1 MTNEYGNGPMHVGIG
16 EDENGVHVYIRHPK
30 TGQPIRVMQLEPEFA
45 REIAMNMTL
54 ASYRCEDIRREKK
67 SSGG

>member
-1 MTNEYGNGPMHVGIG
+1 MYVGIS
-16 EDENGVHVYIRHPK
+16 EDENGVHVWVRHPK
-30 TGQPIRVMQLEPEFA
+30 TNEPIRVMTVEPDFS

-54 ASYRCEDIRREKK
+54 ASYRCEDIRREK